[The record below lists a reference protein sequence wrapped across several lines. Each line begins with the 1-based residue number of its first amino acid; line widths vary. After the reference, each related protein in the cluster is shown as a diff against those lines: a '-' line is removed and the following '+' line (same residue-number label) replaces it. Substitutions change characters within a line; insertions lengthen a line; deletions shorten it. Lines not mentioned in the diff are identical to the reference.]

1 MKLLNPFKFGEAVS
15 GKYFSDREDELR
27 MLSIDL
33 LSGQNIILYSP
44 RRYGK
49 TSLVLETLNRLKKE
63 GCLCIYVDLFAIPT
77 KRKFAQKLSSAIASG
92 TSKKIEEVI
101 KILKE
106 YLPSIIPKITI
117 KGKEA
122 PEFEIEFGDREK
134 DIDDVLEKLYDTPNL
149 IAKKRKKRVVV
160 VFDEFQEIRNL
171 DGENIE
177 KALRTKIQYHQN
189 VAYLF
194 MGSKRHLMDRIFNTK
209 SSAFYK
215 TGKFIYLKK
224 IPDGKFAQF
233 IKKRFKDTTLKIED
247 KEIQKILKITQCHP
261 YYTQMLCHEIWNE
274 SLEKKLVRDEEIE
287 NALKFILLNQS
298 YTFTIIWDGLS
309 AKQRNLLIAL
319 ANEEETMLH
328 SQNMIFKYELG
339 SPATVNK
346 SIKILEKKEIIEKE
360 DKKYAFSDLFFKEW
374 IKEIISK

>member
-1 MKLLNPFKFGEAVS
+1 
-15 GKYFSDREDELR
+15 
-27 MLSIDL
+27 
-33 LSGQNIILYSP
+33 
-44 RRYGK
+44 
-49 TSLVLETLNRLKKE
+49 
-63 GCLCIYVDLFAIPT
+63 
-77 KRKFAQKLSSAIASG
+77 
-92 TSKKIEEVI
+92 
-101 KILKE
+101 
-106 YLPSIIPKITI
+106 
-117 KGKEA
+117 
-122 PEFEIEFGDREK
+122 
-134 DIDDVLEKLYDTPNL
+134 
-149 IAKKRKKRVVV
+149 
-160 VFDEFQEIRNL
+160 
-171 DGENIE
+171 
-177 KALRTKIQYHQN
+177 
-189 VAYLF
+189 
-194 MGSKRHLMDRIFNTK
+194 MDRIFNTK